1 MASPVLE
8 SGWATTALDIA
19 GTATATTDGT
29 VPANATGSFNNIAQ
43 TR

>member
-19 GTATATTDGT
+19 GTATTESA
-29 VPANATGSFNNIAQ
+29 VPVNATRRF
-43 TR
+43 